1 MDSNADTDELK
12 NLFTETVR
20 LAMMQELFE
29 AGHDVS
35 LDVET
40 MEDRISTSLGAMV
53 MAEKSEEKFDLQA
66 YSKTVLK
73 TMRETPDPQ
82 VTTMVFQEYC
92 HLQAMIAM
100 LHQYRS
106 ISERFRR
113 AGLRS
118 WLELEVD
125 QQTLL
130 PVAVGIISGLEKEIE
145 KTGGLPVGF
154 EIEASRFVLR
164 LVDLFDVA
172 LPFSLQSLVDFYTQ
186 RDKGTFDIDCFFAPD
201 TDRVLN

>member
-1 MDSNADTDELK
+1 MDSNADTDDLR
-12 NLFTETVR
+12 NFFAETVR

-29 AGHDVS
+29 AGYDVS

-40 MEDRISTSLGAMV
+40 MEDRISVSLGVMV
-53 MAEKSEEKFDLQA
+53 MVEKSGEKFDLQA

-73 TMRETPDPQ
+73 TMREIPDPQ
-82 VTTMVFQEYC
+82 VTNMAFQEYC
-92 HLQAMIAM
+92 HFQTMIAM

-113 AGLRS
+113 AGLHS

-130 PVAVGIISGLEKEIE
+130 PVAVSVISGLEKEIG

-154 EIEASRFVLR
+154 EIEAARFVLR
-164 LVDLFDVA
+164 LVDLFGLE

-186 RDKGTFDIDCFFAPD
+186 RDGSTFDIDCFFASN
-201 TDRVLN
+201 THRVLN